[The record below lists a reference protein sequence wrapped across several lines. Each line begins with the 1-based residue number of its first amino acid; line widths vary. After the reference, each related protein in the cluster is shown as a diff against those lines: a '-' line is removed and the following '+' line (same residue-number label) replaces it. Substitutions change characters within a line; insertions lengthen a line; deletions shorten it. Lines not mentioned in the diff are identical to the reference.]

1 MFEKM
6 PAEQISYIFENTE
19 DAVCLVSSNG
29 VLLEA
34 NPSAEKLFGI
44 SADSA
49 IKIWDAIPFVE
60 GNDDLIQLFIDA
72 IAQKLKSQEEI
83 VDYVSNDGT
92 IYNLHVRLNY
102 FKKDDMAVFLVV
114 ITDLTKLIQVR
125 SAFARYTSPD
135 IADYVLTTAEGQ
147 KRGGLTQEVTILM
160 SDLRGFTALSSKMPA
175 QRLINL
181 LNHYFEAMVAVIS
194 KYGGTVIEFLG
205 DGIFV
210 VFGAPKEMPD
220 HATNAVKCAI
230 GMQNAIKEVNKWT
243 EENGYPELAMGIG
256 INTGS
261 VVVGNIGSENKMKY
275 GCMGQTVNIAGR
287 LESLTV
293 GGQVLI
299 TDHTRQKLTGEFESC
314 SEGSFLPKGAKEEL
328 KYYEV
333 SKLDDL
339 LVDTNYSVI
348 VWVDCN
354 KEVYDLHTVAE
365 KTVEA
370 VGHSATIYK
379 LSTDKKHALIS
390 CEYELQPRTNIMLQQ
405 GDNRIYAKVIK
416 PEYDGY
422 IICFTSV
429 AQSV

>member
-29 VLLEA
+29 VLMEA

-49 IKIWDAIPFVE
+49 IKIWDAIPFIE

-72 IAQKLKSQEEI
+72 VAQKLKSQEEI

-102 FKKDDMAVFLVV
+102 FKKDDMAVYLVV

-354 KEVYDLHTVAE
+354 KEEYDLHTVAE

-429 AQSV
+429 TQSV

>member
-1 MFEKM
+1 
-6 PAEQISYIFENTE
+6 
-19 DAVCLVSSNG
+19 
-29 VLLEA
+29 
-34 NPSAEKLFGI
+34 
-44 SADSA
+44 
-49 IKIWDAIPFVE
+49 
-60 GNDDLIQLFIDA
+60 
-72 IAQKLKSQEEI
+72 
-83 VDYVSNDGT
+83 
-92 IYNLHVRLNY
+92 
-102 FKKDDMAVFLVV
+102 
-114 ITDLTKLIQVR
+114 
-125 SAFARYTSPD
+125 
-135 IADYVLTTAEGQ
+135 
-147 KRGGLTQEVTILM
+147 
-160 SDLRGFTALSSKMPA
+160 MPA

-354 KEVYDLHTVAE
+354 KEEYDLHTVAE

>member
-49 IKIWDAIPFVE
+49 IKIWDAIPFIE

-299 TDHTRQKLTGEFESC
+299 TDHTRQKLTGDFESC

-333 SKLDDL
+333 SKLDDM

-354 KEVYDLHTVAE
+354 KEEYDLHTVAE

>member
-19 DAVCLVSSNG
+19 DAVCLVSSG
-29 VLLEA
+29 GILLEA
-34 NPSAEKLFGI
+34 NPAAEKLFGI

-72 IAQKLKSQEEI
+72 VAQKLKAQEEI

-92 IYNLHVRLNY
+92 KYNLHVRLNY
-102 FKKDDMAVFLVV
+102 FKKDDMAVYLVV

-175 QRLINL
+175 QSLISL

-194 KYGGTVIEFLG
+194 QYGGTVIEFLG

-220 HATNAVKCAI
+220 HASNAVKCAI

-287 LESLTV
+287 LEGLTV

-299 TDHTRQKLTGEFESC
+299 TE
-314 SEGSFLPKGAKEEL
+314 
-328 KYYEV
+328 YYEV
-333 SKLDDL
+333 SKLDGL
-339 LVDTNYSVI
+339 SVDTNYSVI
-348 VWVDCN
+348 VWTDCD
-354 KEVYDLHTVAE
+354 KKKYDLHTVKE

-370 VGHSATIYK
+370 VGHQAAVYK
-379 LSTDKKHALIS
+379 ISTDKKHALIS
-390 CEYELQPRTNIMLQQ
+390 CDYELQPRTNIMLQE
-405 GDNRIYAKVIK
+405 GDNRIYAKVIR

-422 IICFTSV
+422 VICFTSV

>member
-29 VLLEA
+29 VLMEA

-220 HATNAVKCAI
+220 HAINAVKCAI

-354 KEVYDLHTVAE
+354 KEEYDLHTVAE

-379 LSTDKKHALIS
+379 LSTDKKHALITCS
-390 CEYELQPRTNIMLQQ
+390 FDLKPRTNIMLQQ

-422 IICFTSV
+422 LICFTSDV
-429 AQSV
+429 QSI

>member
-6 PAEQISYIFENTE
+6 PSEQVSYIFENTE
-19 DAVCLVSSNG
+19 DAVCLVSSSG
-29 VLLEA
+29 ILLEA

-44 SADSA
+44 SADSG
-49 IKIWDAIPFVE
+49 IKIWDAIPYVA

-72 IAQKLKSQEEI
+72 VAQKLQSQEEI

-92 IYNLHVRLNY
+92 TYNLHVRLTY
-102 FKKDDMAVFLVV
+102 FKKDDMSVYLVV

-147 KRGGLTQEVTILM
+147 KRGGLTQDVTILM
-160 SDLRGFTALSSKMPA
+160 SDLRGFTALSSKMSA
-175 QRLINL
+175 QRLIAL
-181 LNHYFEAMVAVIS
+181 LNHYFEAMVGVIS
-194 KYGGTVIEFLG
+194 RYGGTVIEFLG

-210 VFGAPKEMPD
+210 VFGAPKDQPD
-220 HATNAVKCAI
+220 HATQAVKCAI

-261 VVVGNIGSENKMKY
+261 VVVGNIGSEKKMKY

-299 TDHTRQKLTGEFESC
+299 TDNTRQKLTGNFEAR

-339 LVDTNYSVI
+339 AVDTHYAVI
-348 VWVDCN
+348 VWGDCE
-354 KEVYDLHTVAE
+354 KKDYELHVLEGKSVTEEVHTA
-365 KTVEA
+365 TV
-370 VGHSATIYK
+370 YK

-390 CEYELQPRTNIMLQQ
+390 CGFDLKPRTNIMLQQ
-405 GDNRIYAKVIK
+405 GENRIYAKVIK
-416 PEYDGY
+416 SEYDGY
-422 IICFTSV
+422 LICFTSDV
-429 AQSV
+429 QSI

>member
-49 IKIWDAIPFVE
+49 IKIWDAIPFIE

-72 IAQKLKSQEEI
+72 VAQKLKSQEEI

-102 FKKDDMAVFLVV
+102 FKKDDMAVYLVV

-354 KEVYDLHTVAE
+354 KEEYDLHTVKD

-370 VGHSATIYK
+370 VGHQATIYK

-390 CEYELQPRTNIMLQQ
+390 CGYELPPRTNIMLQQ
-405 GDNRIYAKVIK
+405 GVNRIYAKVIK

>member
-354 KEVYDLHTVAE
+354 KEEYDLHTVAE

>member
-1 MFEKM
+1 MFERM
-6 PAEQISYIFENTE
+6 PAEQISYIFENTQ
-19 DAVCLVSSNG
+19 DAVCLVSPTG

-44 SADSA
+44 SGDKDQ
-49 IKIWDAIPFVE
+49 KIWDAIPFVK

-72 IAQKLKSQEEI
+72 VAQKLTSQESI

-92 IYNLHVRLNY
+92 VYNLHVRLTY
-102 FKKDDMAVFLVV
+102 FMTSDMGVYLVV

-135 IADYVLTTAEGQ
+135 IADYVLTTEEGQ
-147 KRGGLTQEVTILM
+147 KRGGMTQDVTILM

-175 QRLINL
+175 QRLIGL

-194 KYGGTVIEFLG
+194 RYGGTVIEFLG

-210 VFGAPKEMPD
+210 VFGAPKELPD
-220 HATNAVKCAI
+220 HAERAVKCAI

-256 INTGS
+256 VNSGIA
-261 VVVGNIGSENKMKY
+261 VVGNIGSEKKMKY

-287 LESLTV
+287 LESLTI

-299 TDHTRQKLTGEFESC
+299 TDHTRKKLTGNFEAC
-314 SEGSFLPKGAKEEL
+314 SEGSFLPKGAKYEL
-328 KYYEV
+328 RYYEV

-339 LVDTNYSVI
+339 AVDTNYSVI
-348 VWVDCN
+348 VWDEC
-354 KEVYDLHTVAE
+354 KKQDYMLHILQE
-365 KTVEA
+365 KKVEA
-370 VGHSATIYK
+370 TEYSATVCKI
-379 LSTDKKHALIS
+379 STDKKHALIS
-390 CEYELQPRTNIMLQQ
+390 CSYDLKPRMNIMLQH

-416 PEYDGY
+416 PDYDGY

-429 AQSV
+429 SQDV

>member
-49 IKIWDAIPFVE
+49 IKIWDAIPFIE

-72 IAQKLKSQEEI
+72 VAQKLKSQEEI

-92 IYNLHVRLNY
+92 KYNLHVRLNY
-102 FKKDDMAVFLVV
+102 FKKDDMAVYLVV

-181 LNHYFEAMVAVIS
+181 LNHYFEEMVAVIS
-194 KYGGTVIEFLG
+194 RYGGTVIEFLG

-299 TDHTRQKLTGEFESC
+299 TDNTRQKLTGEFEAC

-333 SKLDDL
+333 SKLDDQV
-339 LVDTNYSVI
+339 VDTNYSVI

-354 KEVYDLHTVAE
+354 KEEYDLHTVAE

-370 VGHSATIYK
+370 VGHCATIYK

>member
-181 LNHYFEAMVAVIS
+181 LLQIFFMLV
-194 KYGGTVIEFLG
+194 G
-205 DGIFV
+205 DGIV
-210 VFGAPKEMPD
+210 RSKD
-220 HATNAVKCAI
+220 D
-230 GMQNAIKEVNKWT
+230 
-243 EENGYPELAMGIG
+243 
-256 INTGS
+256 S
-261 VVVGNIGSENKMKY
+261 
-275 GCMGQTVNIAGR
+275 TV
-287 LESLTV
+287 L
-293 GGQVLI
+293 LI
-299 TDHTRQKLTGEFESC
+299 RHILFHR
-314 SEGSFLPKGAKEEL
+314 
-328 KYYEV
+328 Y
-333 SKLDDL
+333 
-339 LVDTNYSVI
+339 
-348 VWVDCN
+348 
-354 KEVYDLHTVAE
+354 
-365 KTVEA
+365 
-370 VGHSATIYK
+370 
-379 LSTDKKHALIS
+379 
-390 CEYELQPRTNIMLQQ
+390 
-405 GDNRIYAKVIK
+405 
-416 PEYDGY
+416 
-422 IICFTSV
+422 
-429 AQSV
+429 

>member
-29 VLLEA
+29 VLMEA

-354 KEVYDLHTVAE
+354 KEEYDLHTVAE

-405 GDNRIYAKVIK
+405 GENRIYAKVIK

>member
-1 MFEKM
+1 
-6 PAEQISYIFENTE
+6 
-19 DAVCLVSSNG
+19 
-29 VLLEA
+29 
-34 NPSAEKLFGI
+34 
-44 SADSA
+44 
-49 IKIWDAIPFVE
+49 
-60 GNDDLIQLFIDA
+60 
-72 IAQKLKSQEEI
+72 
-83 VDYVSNDGT
+83 
-92 IYNLHVRLNY
+92 
-102 FKKDDMAVFLVV
+102 
-114 ITDLTKLIQVR
+114 
-125 SAFARYTSPD
+125 
-135 IADYVLTTAEGQ
+135 
-147 KRGGLTQEVTILM
+147 M

-175 QRLINL
+175 QSLIGL

-194 KYGGTVIEFLG
+194 RYGGTVIEFLG

-220 HATNAVKCAI
+220 HASNAVKCAI

-287 LESLTV
+287 LEGLTV

-299 TDHTRQKLTGEFESC
+299 TEHTRQMLTGEFESC
-314 SEGSFLPKGAKEEL
+314 SEGSFLPKGAKDEL

-333 SKLDDL
+333 SKLDGL
-339 LVDTNYSVI
+339 SVDTNYSVI
-348 VWVDCN
+348 VWTDCD
-354 KEVYDLHTVAE
+354 KKKYDLHTVKE

-370 VGHSATIYK
+370 VGHQAAVYK
-379 LSTDKKHALIS
+379 ISTDKKHALIS
-390 CEYELQPRTNIMLQQ
+390 CDYELQPRTNIMLQE
-405 GDNRIYAKVIK
+405 GDNRIYAKVIR

-422 IICFTSV
+422 VICFTSV

>member
-19 DAVCLVSSNG
+19 DAVCLVSSG
-29 VLLEA
+29 A
-34 NPSAEKLFGI
+34 AEKLFGI

-72 IAQKLKSQEEI
+72 VAQKLKAQEEI

-92 IYNLHVRLNY
+92 KYNLHVRLNY
-102 FKKDDMAVFLVV
+102 FKKDDMAVYLVV

-175 QRLINL
+175 QSLIGL

-220 HATNAVKCAI
+220 HASNAVKCAI

-287 LESLTV
+287 LEGLTV

-299 TDHTRQKLTGEFESC
+299 TDNTRQKLTGEFESC
-314 SEGSFLPKGAKEEL
+314 SEGSFLPKGAKDEL

-333 SKLDDL
+333 SKLDGL
-339 LVDTNYSVI
+339 SVDTNYSVI
-348 VWVDCN
+348 VWTDCD
-354 KEVYDLHTVAE
+354 KKKYDLHTVKE

-370 VGHSATIYK
+370 VGHQATVCKI
-379 LSTDKKHALIS
+379 STDKKHALIS
-390 CEYELQPRTNIMLQQ
+390 CGYELQPRTNIMLQE

-422 IICFTSV
+422 VICFTSV

>member
-72 IAQKLKSQEEI
+72 VAQKLQSQEEI

-92 IYNLHVRLNY
+92 TYNLHVRLTY
-102 FKKDDMAVFLVV
+102 FKKDDMAVYLVV

-181 LNHYFEAMVAVIS
+181 LNHYFEEMVAVIS
-194 KYGGTVIEFLG
+194 RYGGTVIEFLG

-299 TDHTRQKLTGEFESC
+299 TDHTRQKLTGEFEAC

-333 SKLDDL
+333 SKLDDQV
-339 LVDTNYSVI
+339 VDTNYSVI

-354 KEVYDLHTVAE
+354 KEEYDLHTVAE

-370 VGHSATIYK
+370 VGHCATIYK

>member
-19 DAVCLVSSNG
+19 DAVCLVSSGG

-34 NPSAEKLFGI
+34 NPAAEKLFGI

-72 IAQKLKSQEEI
+72 VAQKLKAQEEI

-92 IYNLHVRLNY
+92 KYNLHVRLNY
-102 FKKDDMAVFLVV
+102 FKKDDMSVYLVV

-175 QRLINL
+175 QSLIGL

-220 HATNAVKCAI
+220 HASNAVKCAI

-287 LESLTV
+287 LEGLTV

-299 TDHTRQKLTGEFESC
+299 TDNTRQKLTGEFESC
-314 SEGSFLPKGAKEEL
+314 SEGSFLPKGAKDEL

-333 SKLDDL
+333 SKLDGL
-339 LVDTNYSVI
+339 SVDTNYSVI
-348 VWVDCN
+348 VWTDCD
-354 KEVYDLHTVAE
+354 KKKYDLHTVKE

-370 VGHSATIYK
+370 VGHQATVCKI
-379 LSTDKKHALIS
+379 STDKKHALIS
-390 CEYELQPRTNIMLQQ
+390 CDYELTPRTNIMLQE

-422 IICFTSV
+422 VICFTSV

>member
-29 VLLEA
+29 VLMEA

-314 SEGSFLPKGAKEEL
+314 SEGSCLPKGAKEEL

-333 SKLDDL
+333 SKLDDQT
-339 LVDTNYSVI
+339 VDTNYSVI

-354 KEVYDLHTVAE
+354 KEEYDLHTVAE

>member
-1 MFEKM
+1 MFERM
-6 PAEQISYIFENTE
+6 PAEQISYIFENTQ
-19 DAVCLVSSNG
+19 DAVCLVSPTG

-44 SADSA
+44 SGDKDQ
-49 IKIWDAIPFVE
+49 KIWDAIPFVE

-72 IAQKLKSQEEI
+72 VAQKLKAQEEI

-92 IYNLHVRLNY
+92 KYNLHVRLNY
-102 FKKDDMAVFLVV
+102 FKKDDMAVYLVV

-175 QRLINL
+175 QSLIGL

-220 HATNAVKCAI
+220 HASNAVKCAI

-287 LESLTV
+287 LEGLTV

-299 TDHTRQKLTGEFESC
+299 TDNTRQKLTGEFESC
-314 SEGSFLPKGAKEEL
+314 SEGSFLPKGAKDEL

-333 SKLDDL
+333 SKLDGL
-339 LVDTNYSVI
+339 SVDTNYSVI
-348 VWVDCN
+348 VWTDCD
-354 KEVYDLHTVAE
+354 KKKYDLHTVKE

-370 VGHSATIYK
+370 VGHQETVCKI
-379 LSTDKKHALIS
+379 STDKKHALIS
-390 CEYELQPRTNIMLQQ
+390 CGYELQPRTNIMLQE

-422 IICFTSV
+422 VICFTSV

>member
-19 DAVCLVSSNG
+19 DAVCLVSSTG

-34 NPSAEKLFGI
+34 NPAAEKLFGI

-60 GNDDLIQLFIDA
+60 GNDGLIQLFIDA
-72 IAQKLKSQEEI
+72 VAQKLKSQEEI

-92 IYNLHVRLNY
+92 TYNLHVRLNY
-102 FKKDDMAVFLVV
+102 YKNGDMAVYLVV

-175 QRLINL
+175 QRLIGL
-181 LNHYFEAMVAVIS
+181 LNHYFEAMVSVIS
-194 KYGGTVIEFLG
+194 QYGGTVIEFLG

-256 INTGS
+256 INTGTA
-261 VVVGNIGSENKMKY
+261 VVGNIGSENKMKY

-287 LESLTV
+287 LEGLTV

-299 TDHTRQKLTGEFESC
+299 TDNTRQKLTGDFESC
-314 SEGSFLPKGAKEEL
+314 SEGSFLPKGARDEL

-339 LVDTNYSVI
+339 DVDTNYSVI
-348 VWVDCN
+348 VWADCEK
-354 KEVYDLHTVAE
+354 KEYDLHTVKE

-370 VGHSATIYK
+370 VGHQATVYK

-390 CEYELQPRTNIMLQQ
+390 SKYELQPRTNIMLQE
-405 GDNRIYAKVIK
+405 GDNRIYAKVIR

>member
-19 DAVCLVSSNG
+19 DAVCLVSSTG

-72 IAQKLKSQEEI
+72 VAQKLKAQEEI

-92 IYNLHVRLNY
+92 TYTLHVRLNY
-102 FKKDDMAVFLVV
+102 YKNGDMAVYLVV

-175 QRLINL
+175 QSLIGL

-220 HATNAVKCAI
+220 HASNAVKCAI

-243 EENGYPELAMGIG
+243 EENGYPELTMGIG
-256 INTGS
+256 INTGTA
-261 VVVGNIGSENKMKY
+261 VVGNIGSENKMKY

-299 TDHTRQKLTGEFESC
+299 TDNTRQKLTGEFESC
-314 SEGSFLPKGAKEEL
+314 SEGSFLPKGARDEL

-333 SKLDDL
+333 SKLDGL
-339 LVDTNYSVI
+339 AVDTNYSVI
-348 VWVDCN
+348 VWADCEK
-354 KEVYDLHTVAE
+354 KEYDLHTVKE

-370 VGHSATIYK
+370 VGHQATIYK

-390 CEYELQPRTNIMLQQ
+390 SKYELQPRTNIMLQE

-422 IICFTSV
+422 VICFTSV

>member
-29 VLLEA
+29 VLMEA

-354 KEVYDLHTVAE
+354 KEEYDLHTVAE

-390 CEYELQPRTNIMLQQ
+390 CEFELQPRTNIMLQQ
-405 GDNRIYAKVIK
+405 GENRIYAKVIK

>member
-29 VLLEA
+29 VLMEA

-354 KEVYDLHTVAE
+354 KEEYDLHTVAE